1 VKLWHS
7 ATSIAL
13 ASTGCG
19 YQVSG
24 KGDVL
29 PKRLHTIAIPVFG
42 NITVRYK
49 PDRNDA
55 RASWFWIVAD
65 NFRISAD
72 NAVEVAREAL
82 A

>member
-7 ATSIAL
+7 APSIAL
-13 ASTGCG
+13 ASNGCG
-19 YQVSG
+19 YHGSG
-24 KGDVL
+24 KGGLL
-29 PKRLHTIAIPVFG
+29 PKRLHTIAIPAFG

-55 RASWFWIVAD
+55 RACWFWIVAD